1 MKILFSVI
9 LLLGAFYFIWW
20 GYKHLVRR
28 ERNEEGEEVEG
39 VLCTL
44 CGRAY
49 PRTEVVTVEKKAG
62 FENYFCGS
70 CIAKLA
76 AEYNDLVHS
85 GSAPA
90 IYEDHVLNGDN
101 GGVVR
106 YN

>member
-1 MKILFSVI
+1 MKVLFSVI

-20 GYKHLVRR
+20 GYKNLVKR
-28 ERNEEGEEVEG
+28 ERRGDDEEVEG
-39 VLCTL
+39 AICTL

-49 PRTEVVTVEKKAG
+49 PISEVVTVEKKAG

-76 AEYNDLVHS
+76 AEYNDIVRA
-85 GSAPA
+85 GDAPA
-90 IYEDHVLNGDN
+90 IYEDHILDGNNGN
-101 GGVVR
+101 VVR